1 MLFHHAVGLSEPHP
15 LSLGTRSRI
24 VHHEFGVSGAAFA
37 PILAA
42 LAPSPQPLPMNRPI
56 AGPAPLQVAEVTS
69 ATVWPTIGA
78 TPLGRLVGKMAGN
91 RTGMGFF
98 TLGKVL
104 AILAIPAALAA
115 YAWKVLPPGVRRYR
129 LTNRRIVIQKGLRPR
144 DDLSVGLGE
153 FDAINVVVLPGQ
165 EFLRRRVGFPPR
177 WQRSLSAL
185 RCPKPARPPRGV
197 HRGTDGLHGGPR
209 GARSAKRQG
218 IRGSAGWS
226 GVTRKTRHTLR
237 LKPRRRVDR
246 NDLLLGS
253 VRRR

>member
-1 MLFHHAVGLSEPHP
+1 
-15 LSLGTRSRI
+15 
-24 VHHEFGVSGAAFA
+24 
-37 PILAA
+37 
-42 LAPSPQPLPMNRPI
+42 MNRPI

-165 EFLRRRVGFPPR
+165 EFLAGELVFRRDGREVFR
-177 WQRSLSAL
+177 LSAVRSPHVL
-185 RCPKPARPPRGV
+185 REVCIEARMAFTAV
-197 HRGTDGLHGGPR
+197 QEVLD
-209 GARSAKRQG
+209 RQSDK
-218 IRGSAGWS
+218 GSAAARLVGCDPQDSSYPTVETASS
-226 GVTRKTRHTLR
+226 GR
-237 LKPRRRVDR
+237 
-246 NDLLLGS
+246 S
-253 VRRR
+253 E